1 MAVNLKKCFVF
12 VSLSLLLA
20 GCNFQITIHDAPV
33 SVSSDEAIEREHEQ
47 ITKDFINMLEED
59 PELKALME
67 KSIRQAAVTNRDRKT
82 NPVRSLG
89 GETEDGS
96 QRDRGR
102 FSVSLYC
109 LIAFSMIFLEIPVR
123 RLG

>member
-1 MAVNLKKCFVF
+1 MLCVCFVK
-12 VSLSLLLA
+12 S
-20 GCNFQITIHDAPV
+20 GCNYQITIHNAPV

-82 NPVRSLG
+82 NPVRSL
-89 GETEDGS
+89 EDYY
-96 QRDRGR
+96 D
-102 FSVSLYC
+102 
-109 LIAFSMIFLEIPVR
+109 FLD
-123 RLG
+123 

>member
-20 GCNFQITIHDAPV
+20 GCNYQITIHNAPV

-82 NPVRSLG
+82 NPVRSL
-89 GETEDGS
+89 EDYY
-96 QRDRGR
+96 D
-102 FSVSLYC
+102 
-109 LIAFSMIFLEIPVR
+109 FLD
-123 RLG
+123 